1 MRTLKFVPYALALI
15 LIVPFTI
22 SQQSIGQQK
31 TRGNWPGAGY
41 VPDAVTAVKIAEAVL
56 IPVYGEQ
63 KIASERP
70 FKAKLDG
77 DVWTVDGT
85 LYCADGKIDMCPGG
99 TARVKL
105 SKNDG
110 RILSVIHYKY

>member
-1 MRTLKFVPYALALI
+1 MRKLKFAPYALAFV
-15 LIVPFTI
+15 LIVPLTI
-22 SQQSIGQQK
+22 SQDRRPQQK
-31 TRGNWPGAGY
+31 THGNWPAGGY

-56 IPVYGEQ
+56 VPVYGEQ

-85 LYCADGKIDMCPGG
+85 LYCADGKIGMCPGG
-99 TARVKL
+99 TATVKL
-105 SKNDG
+105 SKNDAH
-110 RILSVIHYKY
+110 ILFMMHYK